1 MKWNHKP
8 TNNCSNLKARRLHRK
23 TMETELSDSS
33 LGSIGRSTALLG
45 LILVAI
51 APTVSV
57 VTGFVLKGEL
67 FAVFVFCITKVWLFG
82 LPAYWHIK
90 IERKPFSWSP
100 PVNGGWLMSF
110 ALGIGIILVIIGAYV
125 LLGEMMIDQQTL
137 YELLEPVGLTTPI
150 KLAGAILFWVFI
162 NSVLEEYVFRWFIT
176 TKASILFGNDYY
188 AIIFS
193 AFLFTL
199 HHALALYFFGFI
211 FWQIFIASF
220 GLLSAA
226 AIWSWL
232 YLKYQSIWVCWLSH
246 AICDVVVFL
255 IGYRIL
261 FM

>member
-1 MKWNHKP
+1 MPSISVIFGIEILDNELHSQIFFIICKFWIFIVPTIWYLKVDKNIFSRALPTIEGLKVGSLTGVGMSIIIIITWLIFEKSINLEEMKGILESKGL
-8 TNNCSNLKARRLHRK
+8 SNFYLY
-23 TMETELSDSS
+23 
-33 LGSIGRSTALLG
+33 I
-45 LILVAI
+45 
-51 APTVSV
+51 
-57 VTGFVLKGEL
+57 
-67 FAVFVFCITKVWLFG
+67 FG
-82 LPAYWHIK
+82 MLYWI
-90 IERKPFSWSP
+90 
-100 PVNGGWLMSF
+100 
-110 ALGIGIILVIIGAYV
+110 
-125 LLGEMMIDQQTL
+125 
-137 YELLEPVGLTTPI
+137 
-150 KLAGAILFWVFI
+150 FI
-162 NSVLEEYVFRWFIT
+162 NSLLEEYVFRWFIT

-246 AICDVVVFL
+246 AICDVIVFL
-255 IGYRIL
+255 IGYHIL